1 MIMHAYQG
9 ERNMLMLMVMV
20 REVVMEEIG
29 GLTWEVLRV
38 HVSSW
43 SQALE
48 PVTELP
54 AEPPC
59 QIK

>member
-1 MIMHAYQG
+1 
-9 ERNMLMLMVMV
+9 MLMMMVMG
-20 REVVMEEIG
+20 EVVMEEIE

-59 QIK
+59 PTK